1 MQLQVIPSHFAKS
14 CCGKWY
20 KRNNVIKMTE
30 VVKIVN
36 DSRTCLA
43 NRIIKGGKECRFIK

>member
-20 KRNNVIKMTE
+20 KRNSVIKMTE

-36 DSRTCLA
+36 DSRTCFSQQDYQ
-43 NRIIKGGKECRFIK
+43 RG